1 MSVAMEDRPV
11 TQELLDEGERRM
23 QRAIGV
29 LMEDLASV
37 RTGRASTSLLDG
49 VQVLYYGTPTPLNQ
63 LASVTVGDAR
73 TLLITAYDRTVL
85 PEIDK
90 AIRKADLGLNP
101 SSDGALMRIIIP
113 ALTEDR
119 RREMVKVVHKK
130 LEEHKVAVRNVRR
143 EVHDRLKALEKDKTA
158 SSDDVRRATEKL
170 QKLTDHAIAEMDQL
184 GARKEADVLAV

>member
-1 MSVAMEDRPV
+1 VIEEV
-11 TQELLDEGERRM
+11 LEEGERRM
-23 QRAIGV
+23 QKAIGV
-29 LMEDLASV
+29 LMEDLATV

-49 VQVLYYGTPTPLNQ
+49 VHVLYYGTPTPLNQ

-73 TLLITAYDRTVL
+73 TLLITAYDRSVL

-101 SSDGALMRIIIP
+101 SSDGSVMRVLVP

-143 EVHDRLKALEKDKTA
+143 EVQDHLKALEKDKSA
-158 SSDDVRRATEKL
+158 AADDVRRATERL
-170 QKLTDHAIAEMDQL
+170 QKLTDRAIADMEQL
-184 GARKEADVLAV
+184 GAHKEADVLAV